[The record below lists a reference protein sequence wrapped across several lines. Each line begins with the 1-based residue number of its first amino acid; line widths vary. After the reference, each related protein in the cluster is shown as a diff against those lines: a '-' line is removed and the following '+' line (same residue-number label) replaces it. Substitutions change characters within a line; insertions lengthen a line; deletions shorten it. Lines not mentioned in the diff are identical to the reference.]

1 MEGRSFPSIP
11 FDEAV
16 RALRRRG
23 TNLFPSEHWTSV
35 WQEQHQAGFTVARS
49 AGFDIVKDIHTALVD
64 AMERGRTFDD
74 FKRGLIPVLQK
85 KGWWGDT
92 TAVDPKTGERH
103 TVRLG
108 SVRRLETIFDTNMS
122 VSFAEGRWEQQQA
135 VKDAFPYLRYTG
147 ILDSR
152 IRPQHRRWHGTILP
166 IDHPWWRTHYP
177 PNGWKCRCDAMSVSL
192 DDMRRYGWKVS
203 GAPEGEGPTTW
214 INPAT
219 GDVVEVPDGIDPGW
233 AYNPGNTDRA
243 AQLAKLA
250 MDKLVTLPAE
260 VGAAA
265 VAELAFAFPQVERE
279 LGGWLEGVARG
290 VTEDA
295 GWYPRGERRVV
306 GCLDGYVIGW
316 LAANAN
322 RAPETAA
329 ITIADAEIMH
339 LVRTAKRERGN
350 ALSVGDVRRLPSL
363 LREPDAVYWDNGG
376 QGEQKRDEGLIYVW
390 LTPGRGAGK
399 LIIRINFK
407 DKMTSPEGKGRVRI
421 TTNAIRSGRLDIDPQ
436 NDLHETKGY
445 IKIKGN
451 L

>member
-23 TNLFPSEHWTSV
+23 TNLFPSEHWASV

-203 GAPEGEGPTTW
+203 GAPEDGGTVTW

-219 GDVVEVPDGIDPGW
+219 VDVIEVPDGIDPGW

-279 LGGWLEGVARG
+279 LGGWLEGIAARVAVGDFR
-290 VTEDA
+290 TT
-295 GWYPRGERRVV
+295 GERRVV
-306 GCLDGYVIGW
+306 GAFADDVLRFLEGKGLITT
-316 LAANAN
+316 
-322 RAPETAA
+322 TAA
-329 ITIADAEIMH
+329 ISISDADLTHA
-339 LVRTAKRERGN
+339 LRSAKVDP
-350 ALSVGDVRRLPSL
+350 LPPDVWKRLPSL
-363 LREPDAVYWDNGG
+363 LVEPDGIYWDRQNPGVV
-376 QGEQKRDEGLIYVW
+376 YV
-390 LTPGRGAGK
+390 LS
-399 LIIRINFK
+399 
-407 DKMTSPEGKGRVRI
+407 MEEGKGKIIVLVDYATRVQRKQVLINTIRTGKRI
-421 TTNAIRSGRLDIDPQ
+421 KNLEEFQNKGRYEQ
-436 NDLHETKGY
+436 VR
-445 IKIKGN
+445 
-451 L
+451 

>member
-1 MEGRSFPSIP
+1 MEGHSFPSLP

-16 RALRRRG
+16 KALRRRG
-23 TNLFPSEHWTSV
+23 TNLFPSEHWASV

-74 FKRGLIPVLQK
+74 FKRGLIPVLQE

-92 TAVDPKTGERH
+92 TTVDPKTGERY

-203 GAPEGEGPTTW
+203 DAPEDGGTVTW

-322 RAPETAA
+322 RTPETAA

-350 ALSVGDVRRLPSL
+350 ALSVDDVRRLPSL

-376 QGEQKRDEGLIYVW
+376 VRLARRFVAQEVVFPAVQLKKVGEPLVAVGKH
-390 LTPGRGAGK
+390 GAARE
-399 LIIRINFK
+399 LESVVV
-407 DKMTSPEGKGRVRI
+407 DAAEEVSPAELHDGARPFRHGVR
-421 TTNAIRSGRLDIDPQ
+421 LPFVV
-436 NDLHETKGY
+436 
-445 IKIKGN
+445 
-451 L
+451 